1 MQAKI
6 TLKIEKKTFTKLQ
19 PSTIYSM
26 TTKRPFIIEVFHVER
41 RSVLHIETNTS
52 GIIKKRMYTH
62 ICLHLQK
69 THTHTLLQWRQE
81 KQLLHVMIMMMRMLL
96 LMVDDDGTLH

>member
-19 PSTIYSM
+19 PSTIHSM

-41 RSVLHIETNTS
+41 RSILHIQTNTS
-52 GIIKKRMYTH
+52 GIIKKKKDVHAHMLTFT
-62 ICLHLQK
+62 K
-69 THTHTLLQWRQE
+69 NTHTLLQWRQE
-81 KQLLHVMIMMMRMLL
+81 KQLLHIMIMMMRMLL
-96 LMVDDDGTLH
+96 LMVDDDGTLQ

>member
-41 RSVLHIETNTS
+41 RSILHIQTNTS
-52 GIIKKRMYTH
+52 GIIKKKDVHAHMLTFT
-62 ICLHLQK
+62 K
-69 THTHTLLQWRQE
+69 NTHTHTFARE
-81 KQLLHVMIMMMRMLL
+81 TRKTVITCNDN
-96 LMVDDDGTLH
+96 DDEDAAINGR